1 MCLESV
7 LSRLVSCWEE
17 VDRPGKVAAQLAVSR
32 KYPAEA
38 NTVPGLASDGGPW
51 ISSNCKPILR
61 DIERDLQLNTA
72 VPLCLHSQL

>member
-38 NTVPGLASDGGPW
+38 NTASGPQIFLPPQGQHAGLQQGNS
-51 ISSNCKPILR
+51 
-61 DIERDLQLNTA
+61 
-72 VPLCLHSQL
+72 